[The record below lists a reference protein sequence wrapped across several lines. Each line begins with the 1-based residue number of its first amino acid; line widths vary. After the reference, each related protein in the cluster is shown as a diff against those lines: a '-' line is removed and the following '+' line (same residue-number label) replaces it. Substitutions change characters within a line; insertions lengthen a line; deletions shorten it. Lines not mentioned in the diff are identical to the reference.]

1 MNHLV
6 SVFFEYDAC
15 IYLYGSM
22 VARSQPL
29 NHWSEA
35 NRAIHWAEIVE
46 LNLETAICSTR
57 TCEIEQ
63 ATHLLPV
70 DPEPFSQQAI
80 YIDAVG
86 QRLDPGLAAQPD
98 HMDGLQIGKTE
109 EAE

>member
-1 MNHLV
+1 
-6 SVFFEYDAC
+6 
-15 IYLYGSM
+15 M